1 MTPAWDE
8 SLTEHDV
15 KVLEARPPKPRGTR
29 FGQRPA
35 LLVIDMNRG
44 ALGDDRPAYEQQ
56 EQYPGACGE
65 SGWAALRRMQPLIA
79 AARSGGVP
87 VVYSRNIARA
97 SQGLPRADDPT
108 WMYSELSPLSELTPE
123 IPMAP
128 GDLLVEKQRAS
139 VFFQTNLIYLLLHRG
154 IDTLLLIGNSTSG
167 CVRASAIDAV
177 GYEFKTFVIEECVFD
192 RFELSHRAAL
202 FDLQFKYCDVIPA
215 ALAFEYIDDVAQ
227 RRPK

>member
-15 KVLEARPPKPRGTR
+15 KVLEARPPKPRGIP

-79 AARSGGVP
+79 AARSASVP

-215 ALAFEYIDDVAQ
+215 AQAAKYFGNLAQ
-227 RRPK
+227 QGTQ